1 MRRFRRAHGVET
13 SAWAGAGILGVAAA
27 RGARHTDGM
36 KLRHLALGATV
47 LLALAACTP
56 APAPVVAPVVVDVGD
71 LQGATVEVPINSML
85 VINTGSLDVDSY
97 TAEVADSS
105 IAEWV
110 QGRED
115 ASASFN
121 PGFTPKKV
129 GDTEVT
135 LTNSN
140 GGIQNVEFTLEV
152 TQAP

>member
-1 MRRFRRAHGVET
+1 MPGRT
-13 SAWAGAGILGVAAA
+13 A
-27 RGARHTDGM
+27 RGHTDGM
-36 KLRHLALGATV
+36 KLRHLALGAAV

-56 APAPVVAPVVVDVGD
+56 APAPVVAPVVVNAND
-71 LQGATVEVPINSML
+71 LQGSTVEVPINSML
-85 VINTGSLDVDSY
+85 VINTGDLDVDSY
-97 TAEVADSS
+97 SAEVADPS

-129 GDTEVT
+129 GTTEVT
-135 LTNSN
+135 LSNSD